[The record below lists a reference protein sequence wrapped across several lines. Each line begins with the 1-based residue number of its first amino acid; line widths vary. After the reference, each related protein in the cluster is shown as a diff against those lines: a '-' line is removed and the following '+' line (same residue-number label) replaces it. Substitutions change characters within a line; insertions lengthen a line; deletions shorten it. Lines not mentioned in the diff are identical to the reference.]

1 MDESL
6 LSVLRKAMQAVLLCV
21 SSNPGY
27 TQSSRSNDDLSVG
40 LRIVVYL
47 GVPRA
52 PRKLVVRPRLPEA
65 DFPTL
70 ERVGP
75 A

>member
-6 LSVLRKAMQAVLLCV
+6 LSVLRKAMQAILLCV
-21 SSNPGY
+21 GSNPGY
-27 TQSSRSNDDLSVG
+27 TQSRSNDDLSVG

-47 GVPRA
+47 GIPRA
-52 PRKLVVRPRLPEA
+52 LGKLVVSLRLPEA

>member
-27 TQSSRSNDDLSVG
+27 TESRSNDDLSVG
-40 LRIVVYL
+40 LGVVSHL
-47 GVPRA
+47 EILRA
-52 PRKLVVRPRLPEA
+52 PGKLAMSPRLPEA
-65 DFPTL
+65 DFLPQ

-75 A
+75 S